1 MNRFVNCD
9 VPEVQAA
16 EVMSDGDVSAVPVA
30 EANGPAV
37 VEFTSWNRCH
47 PSLRPGI
54 TSPCFE
60 PCSLCEVHSVWSLL
74 RPMPWP

>member
-16 EVMSDGDVSAVPVA
+16 EVMSDGDVSAVPAA

-37 VEFTSWNRCH
+37 VEFTSWNRWH

-54 TSPCFE
+54 TSPCFD